1 MEAAGD
7 SVVARTWWWC
17 LAGVLL
23 KLSAFLSMRG
33 EQELAKPKP
42 VELQPD
48 WSQQQ
53 SDGGTVLYSTA
64 TQDPGHGTQSQLG
77 PSDDYTLP
85 AETGKDAAGANQLSD
100 TGAGPQKDRI
110 AQPTAF
116 RMESCCPGW
125 RVLHVCVLPQVQTQ
139 QRSLAESGPCCCCV
153 GGLCTGAVKTDET
166 LVPRRF
172 TTRCCCGWGCV
183 AWQLQPDS
191 PQIPSG

>member
-1 MEAAGD
+1 MLFCRCEESRNLQNPSQSSYNRIGASSRATEGPCFI
-7 SVVARTWWWC
+7 AR
-17 LAGVLL
+17 
-23 KLSAFLSMRG
+23 
-33 EQELAKPKP
+33 
-42 VELQPD
+42 QPRTPATGRRA
-48 WSQQQ
+48 S
-53 SDGGTVLYSTA
+53 SD
-64 TQDPGHGTQSQLG
+64 
-77 PSDDYTLP
+77 PSDNYTLP

-110 AQPTAF
+110 AQPTTF

-125 RVLHVCVLPQVQTQ
+125 RVSHVCVLPQVQTQ
-139 QRSLAESGPCCCCV
+139 QRPLAKSGPCCCGV